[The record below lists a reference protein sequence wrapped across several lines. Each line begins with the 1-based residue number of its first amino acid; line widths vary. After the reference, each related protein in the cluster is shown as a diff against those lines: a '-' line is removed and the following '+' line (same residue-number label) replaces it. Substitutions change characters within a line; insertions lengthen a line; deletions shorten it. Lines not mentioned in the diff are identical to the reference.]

1 MNPQTLADEMLKRA
15 REEAREIYAEREE
28 IMRAHIAKHGF
39 DVDNTMQ
46 VECNENGSRRWHV
59 VHISDNDVA
68 KVRRTLLIS
77 RISKQPLTLWQKVC
91 VWMATGKWAK

>member
-1 MNPQTLADEMLKRA
+1 MNPQSLADEMLRHA
-15 REEAREIYAEREE
+15 REEAKKIYAEREE

-46 VECNENGSRRWHV
+46 VECNEDGSRRWHV
-59 VHISDNDVA
+59 VHISDSDVA

-77 RISKQPLTLWQKVC
+77 RISKEPLTLWQKIC
-91 VWMATGKWAK
+91 VWMATGKWSK